1 MLYAGMKKNALEI
14 HKRAVEKY
22 NATYEV
28 VQKQCDTLYTK
39 RKTSLTLIDQITEL
53 INSIANSPK
62 EFGAKLIRIKEE
74 QLKFKQ
80 TEEYAI
86 EAVKANVKSGISV
99 AAGAAAGTAVA
110 SFGPTA
116 AMWTATTFGTASTG
130 TAISALSGAVQ
141 TKAAL
146 AWLGGGALKAG
157 GAGIAGGKALL
168 ALAGPIGWSITG
180 VSTAASVAFL
190 GHKNKEISNQAIEE
204 AKKISIAGAQLNEAE
219 AKISTLIEETDLLL
233 ENLAKEHRA
242 VINLHGVNY
251 AELSS
256 ENQLHLGSLVNTTLA
271 LAEMLNKTVD

>member
-180 VSTAASVAFL
+180 VSTAASVMFL

-219 AKISTLIEETDLLL
+219 AGISSLIRETDLLL
-233 ENLAKEHRA
+233 ENLAQEHRA

-251 AELSS
+251 AELSP

>member
-1 MLYAGMKKNALEI
+1 MLYAGMKKDALEI
-14 HKRAVEKY
+14 HKKAVEKY
-22 NATYEV
+22 NAVYET
-28 VQKQCDTLYTK
+28 VQRQCDSLYTK
-39 RKTSLTLIDQITEL
+39 RKTSIVLIDQITEL

-80 TEEYAI
+80 TEAYAA
-86 EAVKANVKSGISV
+86 EAAKATVKSGVSV

-110 SFGPTA
+110 TLAPSA

-168 ALAGPIGWSITG
+168 ALAGPIGWSIAG
-180 VSTAASVAFL
+180 ASTAASVAFL

-204 AKKISIAGAQLNEAE
+204 AKKITVAGAQLNEAE
-219 AKISTLIEETDLLL
+219 AKISSLIRETDLLL
-233 ENLAKEHRA
+233 DSLAKEHRA
-242 VINLHGVNY
+242 VISLHGANY
-251 AELSS
+251 AELPA
-256 ENQLHLGSLVNTTLA
+256 EDQLHLGALVNTTLA

>member
-1 MLYAGMKKNALEI
+1 MLYAGMKKDALEI
-14 HKRAVEKY
+14 HGRAVERY
-22 NATYEV
+22 NAVYEV
-28 VQKQCDTLYTK
+28 VQKQCDSLYTK
-39 RKTSLTLIDQITEL
+39 RKTSITLIEQITEL
-53 INSIANSPK
+53 VNSIANSPK

-74 QLKFKQ
+74 QIKFKQ
-80 TEEYAI
+80 TEEYAA
-86 EAVKANVKSGISV
+86 EAVKANVKSGV
-99 AAGAAAGTAVA
+99 GAAVGVTAGTAVA
-110 SFGPTA
+110 SFAPTA

-130 TAISALSGAVQ
+130 TAISALTGAAQ

-180 VSTAASVAFL
+180 ASTAASVAFL
-190 GHKNKEISNQAIEE
+190 GHKNKAISNQAIEE
-204 AKKISIAGAQLNEAE
+204 AKKITIAGAQLKESE
-219 AKISTLIEETDLLL
+219 AKISNLIRETDLLL

-242 VINLHGVNY
+242 VINLHGANY
-251 AELSS
+251 AELSP